1 MRVNCCGNLDGEPI
15 DKRKWEREDVYYT
28 CCGNV
33 SGKLSG
39 KLSGKTCFHDGNGNG
54 NKRKDVAVTGAGT
67 GGSLTQ
73 SGWETTGAKNMV
85 ARDGYVSVGID
96 STTDSRPFPVPS
108 RPPRE
113 FPSRFY
119 PCKALEI
126 LIYGFHGGI

>member
-1 MRVNCCGNLDGEPI
+1 MLHLL
-15 DKRKWEREDVYYT
+15 WEFEWEFEREIAREDVFSLREREREWEE
-28 CCGNV
+28 N
-33 SGKLSG
+33 
-39 KLSGKTCFHDGNGNG
+39 DGNGNG
-54 NKRKDVAVTGAGT
+54 NGNGRKMMGAGT
-67 GGSLTQ
+67 GGSLTK
-73 SGWETTGAKNMV
+73 SGRETTGAKNMA